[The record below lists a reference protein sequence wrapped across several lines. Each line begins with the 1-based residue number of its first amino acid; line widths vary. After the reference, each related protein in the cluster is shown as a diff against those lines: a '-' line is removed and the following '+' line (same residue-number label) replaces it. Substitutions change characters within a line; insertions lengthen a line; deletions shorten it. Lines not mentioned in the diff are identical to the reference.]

1 MPPTSAPSPSASTR
15 PAAPLDLPRL
25 VMRRAGLLASACL
38 VAALLLGLWR
48 AQGDTRTELQD
59 AAQTA
64 LLSQTLSTLSLDD
77 DERALLRLRALQAT
91 PAARHWSMQ
100 ILDAQG
106 QQLVG
111 PQPLPEPSASMQLLL
126 ALNQRLFPPPPPEDL
141 RWSLPRPDGR
151 AWLVLLRV
159 SPERE
164 QREAL
169 SNWLDMFGMLV
180 LACAGT
186 LAVMHINLRRALR
199 PLQSLLDAIA
209 GLEHGQ
215 SSAILR
221 LPRMPVRELDAVAEA
236 LRRLSASLDEAQAA
250 RRVLAQQIFSLQED
264 ERARLARELH
274 DEFGQRLTA
283 LRADAAWLLR
293 RLDEGSALRSV
304 VEGMSEQCRLI
315 HQDTRALLAELRPL
329 GPLADQAGR
338 DETAVRLHELLR
350 ALVRGW
356 NSAPSHGLQVHLDL
370 RLRRPEGSEREWHR
384 AEAAGLMLPRA
395 VLLALY
401 RISQEALT
409 NVARHAQAH
418 QVQLCLTLET
428 AAVEPAL
435 DVIAPGD
442 RAWTARRPV
451 ALRWSVEDDGR
462 GVADPAAALQHGT
475 GLAGLRERLW
485 ALGAELQWGP
495 GRGGRGWRLATR
507 LLLDLPGGSETLAPL
522 RDGPPET
529 AELLEKLS

>member
-1 MPPTSAPSPSASTR
+1 MLPPSPSSSAA

-25 VMRRAGLLASACL
+25 VMRRAGLLASVCL

-64 LLSQTLSTLSLDD
+64 MLSQTLSTLSLDD
-77 DERALLRLRALQAT
+77 DARALQRLRALQAT

-100 ILDAQG
+100 VFDAQG

-111 PQPLPEPSASMQLLL
+111 PQPLPAPSASMRLLL
-126 ALNQRLFPPPPPEDL
+126 SLNQRLFPPPPPEDL

-169 SNWLDMFGMLV
+169 GNWLDMFGMLM
-180 LACAGT
+180 LASVST

-209 GLEHGQ
+209 GLEHGE
-215 SSAILR
+215 SGGILR
-221 LPRMPVRELDAVAEA
+221 LPRMPVRELDAVALA

-329 GPLADQAGR
+329 GPLADQAGS
-338 DETAVRLHELLR
+338 DETAARLHELLR

-356 NSAPSHGLQVHLDL
+356 HSAPSHGLQVQLDL

-384 AEAAGLMLPRA
+384 AEAAGLALPRA
-395 VLLALY
+395 VLLAIY

-409 NVARHAQAH
+409 NVARHAQAQ
-418 QVQLCLTLET
+418 QVRLSLTLET
-428 AAVEPAL
+428 APVEPGA

-495 GRGGRGWRLATR
+495 GAGGRGWRLATR
-507 LLLDLPGGSETLAPL
+507 LPLHAPDAEESAAPL
-522 RDGPPET
+522 SDAACEA
-529 AELLEKLS
+529 AELLEKHP